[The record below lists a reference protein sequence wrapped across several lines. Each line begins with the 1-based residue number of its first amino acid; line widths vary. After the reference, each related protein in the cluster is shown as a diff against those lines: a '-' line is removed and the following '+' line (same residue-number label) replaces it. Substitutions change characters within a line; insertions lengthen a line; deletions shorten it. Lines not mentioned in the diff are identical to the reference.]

1 MMIRTSLISIMRE
14 GDKFCRTVAW
24 LVALSILWLSLY
36 PSLLI
41 AKESIDASAARESD
55 EAPIEAR
62 LNAALSN
69 LEAEMRKIGA
79 VAEGE
84 PVDEMVW
91 EAIEKLEADMQGI
104 DKEIIAEFEKVGEI
118 LEDRELPELIIDRH
132 SAEIDRYRIQLTA
145 VWEDVDRIR
154 NEESSKKRK
163 RWAAEFADRLDS
175 IKKKRSQQHFNPDKL
190 PAKALQP
197 SAQNR
202 PKERAMEFMLADSIG
217 DARQLFASVEG
228 PVPAGQ
234 DAFNNPDWLVET
246 DEVEITQS
254 IVDKAAE
261 LDNDPVKIYH
271 WVRNNIRWD
280 PNWGA
285 KQTAELTLQLESGNS
300 MDIAGLAIALFRA
313 SDIPARYV
321 HGTID
326 VSEDQFRNWA
336 GGFDDIKA
344 AAQFAA
350 NGAIPLTA
358 ITSGG
363 AITKVRIEHVWVEVA
378 VDYLPSRGARNQS
391 PDSWIAI
398 DPSYKQY
405 EFFEPPTDSAM
416 STINTNQIAQDFSN
430 SGTSN
435 DAEGW
440 IAGFDTSV
448 LETAQTELRQATAAE
463 VAATLPDPTFVEV
476 IGDRRTIVFET
487 PTLGSTLV
495 TPIIAVGGRFAAIPS
510 SLQQKVSF
518 ALGTS
523 FGQPLNPITLPWSVV
538 NNRKITVGFAPA
550 TADDEAAI
558 LAYLPAGEIDETT
571 QFPSI
576 PAYLVSVIPE
586 LRIDEEVVATGAPL
600 NLGND
605 IDVWYN
611 TEVVGL
617 GRSHDRSTVIA
628 GSYLA
633 IAAISNGVSRAILED
648 TSDRTAETSSVL
660 SGGDT
665 TAISSLTR
673 EQYLGDVFYA
683 AVLGYYS
690 QYSQLGRIMAN
701 ARSAQHE
708 LAAGLGVIGQEPR
721 VSYVFGIPTS
731 IDVGGVTADLP
742 MQRILGADV
751 DVLGS
756 GKTTTTHRDLNLATG
771 LLGSE
776 LEHIVLEQLFDTEPN
791 TPLEAISTVKAI
803 RIAASSGQR
812 IYHITQA
819 NQALSLPNIN
829 HSPETMEEIRA
840 AIAAGKEV
848 YTHSD
853 SVSVTGFS
861 GAGYVIFD
869 PVTGD
874 GAYKISGGQNGAF
887 LAFVLILFL
896 TLLVSGFLAFATF
909 FSLVMFGVIKTVS
922 VALVGWTAFSTTDAI
937 RKAADQ
943 CDFPDFID
951 ALVGILTLGVL
962 GASIKAES
970 EALQLTADLIF
981 EAATKDLNDRIIE
994 TACN

>member
-14 GDKFCRTVAW
+14 GDNFCRTVAW

-41 AKESIDASAARESD
+41 AKELTDQSGAGESG
-55 EAPIEAR
+55 EIPVEAR

-69 LEAEMRKIGA
+69 LEAEVRKIGA
-79 VAEGE
+79 IAEDE

-91 EAIEKLEADMQGI
+91 DAIEQLDSDMRAI
-104 DKEIIAEFEKVGEI
+104 DKELNASFEKVGEL
-118 LEDRELPELIIDRH
+118 LENRELPELIIDRH
-132 SAEIDRYRIQLTA
+132 AAEVDRYRQQFTA
-145 VWEDVDRIR
+145 VWKDIERIR
-154 NEESSKKRK
+154 NEESTKKRI

-175 IKKKRSQQHFNPDKL
+175 IKKKRSQQHFNPAKL

-202 PKERAMEFMLADSIG
+202 PKENAMEFMLADSIG

-234 DAFNNPDWLVET
+234 DAFNNPDWLIET

-254 IVDKAAE
+254 IADKAAE

-326 VSEDQFRNWA
+326 VPEDQFRNWA
-336 GGFDDIKA
+336 GGFDDINA

-350 NGAIPLTA
+350 NGAIPITA
-358 ITSGG
+358 ITNGG
-363 AITKVRIEHVWVEVA
+363 VVTKVRIEHVWVEVA
-378 VDYLPSRGARNQS
+378 VDYIPSRGARSQA
-391 PDSWIAI
+391 PDSWVAI

-405 EFFEPPTDSAM
+405 EFYEPPTDAAM
-416 STINTNQIAQDFSN
+416 STINTNQIAQDFIN

-440 IAGFDTSV
+440 IAGFDKSV
-448 LETAQTELRQATAAE
+448 LETAQAELRQATAAE

-487 PTLGSTLV
+487 PTLGSSLV

-510 SLQQKVSF
+510 SLQQKITF

-523 FGQPLNPITLPWSVV
+523 FGQPLNPITLPWSAV

-558 LAYLPAGEIDETT
+558 LGFLPAGEIDETT

-586 LRIDEEVVATGAPL
+586 LRINEEVVATGAPL

-611 TEVVGL
+611 TEIVGL

-648 TSDRTAETSSVL
+648 TSDRTAETGSVL

-708 LAAGLGVIGQEPR
+708 LAAGLGVIGQEPS
-721 VSYVFGIPTS
+721 VSYLFGIPTS

-751 DVLGS
+751 DVMGS

-776 LEHIVLEQLFDTEPN
+776 LEHIILEQLFDTDPSE
-791 TPLEAISTVKAI
+791 PLEAISTVKAF
-803 RIAASSGQR
+803 RLAASEGQR

-819 NQALSLPNIN
+819 NQSLSLPNVN
-829 HSPETMEEIRA
+829 HDAATMAEISA

-848 YTHSD
+848 FTHTD
-853 SVSVTGFS
+853 SVSVPGFN
-861 GAGYVIFD
+861 GAGYAIFD

-874 GAYKISGGQNGAF
+874 GAYKISGGQNGSF
-887 LAFVLILFL
+887 LALVLLLILPMLISGIAAF
-896 TLLVSGFLAFATF
+896 TLY
-909 FSLVMFGVIKTVS
+909 FSLVMFGIIATVGVLLAGMS
-922 VALVGWTAFSTTDAI
+922 AFSITDGLTKAI
-937 RKAADQ
+937 DQ
-943 CDFPDFID
+943 CDFPEFIE
-951 ALVGILTLGVL
+951 AMVGIITVGALGS
-962 GASIKAES
+962 AIKFERPIH
-970 EALQLTADLIF
+970 QLVADIVY
-981 EAATKDLNDRIIE
+981 ETTTKDLNDVIIE
-994 TACN
+994 TACY